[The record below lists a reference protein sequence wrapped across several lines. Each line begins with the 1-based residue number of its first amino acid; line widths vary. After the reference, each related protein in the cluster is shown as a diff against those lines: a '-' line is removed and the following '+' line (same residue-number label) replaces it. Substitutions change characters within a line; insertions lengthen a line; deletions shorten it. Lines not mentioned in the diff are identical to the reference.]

1 MRPTTSGQATK
12 SGERRVHTL
21 VTGAS
26 GFVGRHL
33 VQILRDQGDEVTA
46 WGLGE
51 VNSGTTAVDMR
62 NMDVVSAQD
71 LRDIEAVIHL
81 AGLAQVS
88 ASFGQAA
95 EYVSSNATMEIN
107 LMESLLAQHSSPRVL
122 IVSTG
127 GVYAGGSALLTET
140 SPTRPANPYVVSKL
154 TQELLAAY
162 YLERGLDVMI
172 ARPFNHIGPGQRPGY
187 LVADIASQL
196 AALERNGGGRLS
208 VGDLST
214 KRDFTDVRDVAA
226 AYLAL
231 ISAGHRGET
240 YNVASGA
247 TLSGEEILHGLLDL
261 VSVPIEVSHSPALRR
276 PTDTIEVRASNEK
289 LRAHTG
295 WKPTIALPVTLADT
309 LAYWR
314 EHSSEA

>member
-1 MRPTTSGQATK
+1 MN
-12 SGERRVHTL
+12 TL

-26 GFVGRHL
+26 GFVGRHV
-33 VQILRDQGDEVTA
+33 VQILRDRGDEVTA
-46 WGLGE
+46 WGLAATD
-51 VNSGTTAVDMR
+51 SGTTPVDMR
-62 NMDVVSAQD
+62 NREEVSAHD

-88 ASFGQAA
+88 ASFLQAA

-107 LMESLLAQHSSPRVL
+107 LMESLLRQNASPRVL
-122 IVSTG
+122 VVSTG
-127 GVYAGGSALLTET
+127 AVYAGGSALLTED
-140 SPTRPANPYVVSKL
+140 SATRSSNPYVVSKL

-162 YLERGLDVMI
+162 YLERGVDVII
-172 ARPFNHIGPGQRPGY
+172 ARPFNHVGPGQRPGY

-208 VGDLST
+208 VGDLGT

-240 YNVASGA
+240 YNVSSGA

-261 VSVPIEVSHSPALRR
+261 VSVPIEVLHNPALRR

-289 LRAHTG
+289 LRTHTG

-314 EHSSEA
+314 QQSSDA